1 MSSEYSIQM
10 ILFETQKYIYVPNI
24 ELLLLFFFLTYGH
37 IHSLVST
44 LPNFAEVDVE
54 NDNVVLT
61 TLFCSNQRQNG
72 QRWFDVAQY

>member
-1 MSSEYSIQM
+1 MNKTLSSEYSIQM

-24 ELLLLFFFLTYGH
+24 KLFLYIFFLTYGH
-37 IHSLVST
+37 IHNLVST

-54 NDNVVLT
+54 NDNVILT

-72 QRWFDVAQY
+72 HR

>member
-24 ELLLLFFFLTYGH
+24 KLFLYIFFLTYGH
-37 IHSLVST
+37 IHNLVST

-72 QRWFDVAQY
+72 QR

>member
-24 ELLLLFFFLTYGH
+24 KLIFYYFFLTYGH
-37 IHSLVST
+37 IHNLVSI

-54 NDNVVLT
+54 NDNVVLK
-61 TLFCSNQRQNG
+61 TLFCSNQRQNR
-72 QRWFDVAQY
+72 QRRFDVAQY

>member
-1 MSSEYSIQM
+1 MNKTLSSEYSIQM

-72 QRWFDVAQY
+72 QR